1 MVLIY
6 RCCAV
11 YLDDI
16 VVASPTFKQH
26 LEDLKEVLSRLKSA
40 GLTIKLAK
48 CQFCRSELTFLGYRV
63 CPSGILPDQDK
74 VKAVMDFKTPVN
86 VKQVRQFLGLSGYY
100 RRFIQDY
107 ARHAEP
113 LFALTKNDTP
123 FVWDSACQDAMDLMK
138 QKLTSA
144 PILSFPDFMLPFFIH
159 ADACD
164 AGLGAALMQ
173 KDLHG
178 REVAVAY
185 ASRAL
190 HKSEKPY
197 STPEKECLA
206 VIWALEHFRPYIE
219 GLHVTIFTDHSGLK
233 WLMSRPNPT
242 GRLARWS
249 LRLQDF
255 DFDVVH
261 KPGSRNKVPDALSR
275 NPVTDDVPPMDLL
288 PDYAVIGG
296 LDLRTLSSVT
306 LTDRSHVRQLQ
317 LDDPITGDLLRKM
330 EAALQRNSDEE
341 DCSQYSIHDGLLY
354 FNDPKPACGIHP
366 LKCLKLYAPTS
377 LRGTLLSYYHDHP
390 TAGHLGIT
398 KTLARLKRRFFWPK
412 MVSEVKKYVTSCTVC
427 QLTKP
432 SQRKPAGLMIPI
444 RPQKPWEYVGVD
456 FVGPLP
462 RTPCGNVYI
471 LVFVDYFSKWVEI
484 VAVREA
490 TAQVAASKLLS
501 EVFSRHGAPT
511 YLISDRGSPFVSDL
525 FKRVLTLLGTE
536 QRLTTAYHP
545 QTNATERVNRTLKTA
560 FRAYVDE
567 KHTTWDR
574 YIPQICFALR
584 TAPHESTGQT
594 PSMMLYGRELDTSLD
609 LVTQPVWDG
618 MEEPE
623 IPYPESLRLSLQE
636 AHDHAKAALETSHNR
651 RKQHYDKR
659 RRSVSYAT
667 GDLVR
672 VKTHPKSD
680 ALANFT
686 AKLAPLYSGPY
697 RVTQVLSDVNYR
709 LAKLDTGQDAGVY
722 HVVNMQPFHTWNACS
737 SNSASGLQDGSEAPD
752 EGLEDSLLATQMREN
767 QPQETCFFLPN
778 DTVVDCDN
786 FTDNA
791 HDRTRHDM
799 SSTHCADADVN
810 TSTRHSQLPEFD
822 VDLQDHGYNLRPR
835 LAPRITSGWSDRKWT
850 NEYHTDRLD
859 LK

>member
-1 MVLIY
+1 
-6 RCCAV
+6 
-11 YLDDI
+11 
-16 VVASPTFKQH
+16 
-26 LEDLKEVLSRLKSA
+26 
-40 GLTIKLAK
+40 
-48 CQFCRSELTFLGYRV
+48 
-63 CPSGILPDQDK
+63 
-74 VKAVMDFKTPVN
+74 
-86 VKQVRQFLGLSGYY
+86 
-100 RRFIQDY
+100 
-107 ARHAEP
+107 
-113 LFALTKNDTP
+113 
-123 FVWDSACQDAMDLMK
+123 
-138 QKLTSA
+138 
-144 PILSFPDFMLPFFIH
+144 
-159 ADACD
+159 
-164 AGLGAALMQ
+164 MQ

-185 ASRAL
+185 ASRPL

-306 LTDRSHVRQLQ
+306 LTKRSHVRQLQ
-317 LDDPITGDLLRKM
+317 LDDPITGDLLHKM
-330 EAALQRNSDEE
+330 EAALQRNGDEE

-377 LRGTLLSYYHDHP
+377 D
-390 TAGHLGIT
+390 
-398 KTLARLKRRFFWPK
+398 AR
-412 MVSEVKKYVTSCTVC
+412 
-427 QLTKP
+427 
-432 SQRKPAGLMIPI
+432 
-444 RPQKPWEYVGVD
+444 
-456 FVGPLP
+456 
-462 RTPCGNVYI
+462 
-471 LVFVDYFSKWVEI
+471 WVEI

-501 EVFSRHGAPT
+501 EVFSCHGAPT
-511 YLISDRGSPFVSDL
+511 YLVSDRGSPFVSNL
-525 FKRVLTLLGTE
+525 FERVLTLLGTE
-536 QRLTTAYHP
+536 HRLTTAYHP

-560 FRAYVDE
+560 IRAYVDD

-584 TAPHESTGQT
+584 TAPHKSTGQT

-636 AHDHAKAALETSHNR
+636 AHDHARAALETSHNR

-659 RRSVSYAT
+659 RRSVLYAI

-722 HVVNMQPFHTWNACS
+722 RVVNMQPFHTWNACS
-737 SNSASGLQDGSEAPD
+737 SHRPSGPQDGSETPD
-752 EGLEDSLLATQMREN
+752 EGLEDSLLVTQMRGD
-767 QPQETCFFLPN
+767 QPQETCFSLPN

-835 LAPRITSGWSDRKWT
+835 LAPRITPGWSDRKWT

>member
-1 MVLIY
+1 M
-6 RCCAV
+6 
-11 YLDDI
+11 
-16 VVASPTFKQH
+16 
-26 LEDLKEVLSRLKSA
+26 
-40 GLTIKLAK
+40 
-48 CQFCRSELTFLGYRV
+48 
-63 CPSGILPDQDK
+63 PDQDK

-123 FVWDSACQDAMDLMK
+123 FVWDSACQDAMDLLK

-144 PILSFPDFMLPFFIH
+144 PILSFPDFTLPFFIH

-206 VIWALEHFRPYIE
+206 IIWALEHFRPYIE

-233 WLMSRPNPT
+233 WLLRLLASPT

-317 LDDPITGDLLRKM
+317 LDDPVTGDLVRKM
-330 EAALQRNSDEE
+330 EAALQRNRDEE

-377 LRGTLLSYYHDHP
+377 LRGTLLRYYHDHP

-412 MVSEVKKYVTSCTVC
+412 MVSEVKKYVT
-427 QLTKP
+427 
-432 SQRKPAGLMIPI
+432 GLMIPI

-511 YLISDRGSPFVSDL
+511 YLISDRSSPFVSDL

-536 QRLTTAYHP
+536 HRLTTAYHP

-560 FRAYVDE
+560 IRAYVDD

-574 YIPQICFALR
+574 YIPQICFAL
-584 TAPHESTGQT
+584 
-594 PSMMLYGRELDTSLD
+594 
-609 LVTQPVWDG
+609 
-618 MEEPE
+618 
-623 IPYPESLRLSLQE
+623 
-636 AHDHAKAALETSHNR
+636 
-651 RKQHYDKR
+651 
-659 RRSVSYAT
+659 
-667 GDLVR
+667 
-672 VKTHPKSD
+672 
-680 ALANFT
+680 
-686 AKLAPLYSGPY
+686 
-697 RVTQVLSDVNYR
+697 
-709 LAKLDTGQDAGVY
+709 
-722 HVVNMQPFHTWNACS
+722 
-737 SNSASGLQDGSEAPD
+737 
-752 EGLEDSLLATQMREN
+752 
-767 QPQETCFFLPN
+767 
-778 DTVVDCDN
+778 
-786 FTDNA
+786 
-791 HDRTRHDM
+791 
-799 SSTHCADADVN
+799 
-810 TSTRHSQLPEFD
+810 
-822 VDLQDHGYNLRPR
+822 
-835 LAPRITSGWSDRKWT
+835 
-850 NEYHTDRLD
+850 
-859 LK
+859 